1 MSPNPNL
8 DSIANHRR
16 FRLLPRPSHPLRVL
30 AYPTRICA
38 STDPLCSVHLA
49 AAAAATMAKLLKR
62 SAPLEDDLYPTDRV
76 VAMDNS
82 GDESVEGSRSR
93 SEEDLGAI
101 GGATRIEDTGASR
114 LKESPDSL
122 VDWDAPEP
130 ASSQEGVEEDDGGE
144 EEEEDEEQAGTESD
158 VAEKSEK
165 EKDEGEGEDGKQSTA
180 YSRAFSK
187 IFKSKAAAAESDI
200 VSKFSQGF
208 LFRFLWRFWDEN
220 SYKVHG
226 LFLCALCG
234 DVLKTFCI
242 HVLEISDGALGTRIY
257 GVLSLW
263 VYSVHFSQV
272 VAWRLSV

>member
-1 MSPNPNL
+1 
-8 DSIANHRR
+8 
-16 FRLLPRPSHPLRVL
+16 
-30 AYPTRICA
+30 
-38 STDPLCSVHLA
+38 
-49 AAAAATMAKLLKR
+49 MAKLLKR

-114 LKESPDSL
+114 LKESHDSL

-130 ASSQEGVEEDDGGE
+130 ASSQEDVEEDDGE
-144 EEEEDEEQAGTESD
+144 EEEEQDEQAGTESD

-165 EKDEGEGEDGKQSTA
+165 DKDEVEDGKQSTA

-200 VSKFSQGF
+200 VSKFSPEF
-208 LFRFLWRFWDEN
+208 LFRFL
-220 SYKVHG
+220 
-226 LFLCALCG
+226 
-234 DVLKTFCI
+234 
-242 HVLEISDGALGTRIY
+242 
-257 GVLSLW
+257 
-263 VYSVHFSQV
+263 
-272 VAWRLSV
+272 